1 MAFGSG
7 HFGIIISAKDRA
19 SGILQKIGLNFKA
32 LGGDAAAS
40 SALLAGGLKKLVS
53 GALIAGAGFLGL
65 RASFRAANIAGN
77 FEQGL
82 ARVGAISRASAADLQ
97 LLKDAAIQ
105 AGIETQFSP
114 EEAVEG
120 LQSLAAMGFN
130 AQKSIQVLLPTLDL
144 AAGGMIGVAEATSTM
159 TSALNIFGISSDD
172 AGITADRLLRIT
184 QLTALQ
190 AGDLQLALANVSK
203 GAVATNQSLGEMLV
217 VMGLVKNAG
226 LDVSVTSTATSQA
239 LIRMAVGADKFKAIG
254 VSIEDAQGKFR
265 PFADVVLDTQ
275 KALSGL
281 EGDVAKA
288 SKITELFGIR
298 GQAAFVNVAK
308 AIESGVVDSAGNLLT
323 GSAAIAFMREEV
335 ERAEGTA
342 QEFRDIMNATWNG
355 IKRLIVG
362 SVETIKTIIGDKF
375 LPIFKV
381 IGTVVKETLVVLIK
395 VIEAIPTPILVGAAA
410 FFVLASAALV
420 VAGAILVIKGVALL
434 AMIPAL
440 AAMSKAA
447 IAAAAT
453 MWASFWPVL
462 LILAAVAAAVGLVFA
477 LFGKGPPAAL
487 NPAKAGAEAARSATG
502 SPIGTEVSGQTDIG
516 LASRAGGDGGIP
528 RASEIRARE
537 RQAAGRAREL
547 RAEEGP
553 QKPTEVT
560 AIVQIDRREIG
571 RVVSREFADNKKARR
586 RGSR

>member
-1 MAFGSG
+1 MALGSG
-7 HFGIIISAKDRA
+7 HFGIVIGARDQA
-19 SGILQKIGLNFKA
+19 SGILKKIGLNFKS

-40 SALLAGGLKKLVS
+40 QALLTGGLKKLVS
-53 GALIAGAGFLGL
+53 GALVAGAGFLGL

-77 FEQGL
+77 FEEGL

-130 AQKSIQVLLPTLDL
+130 AAKSIQVLLPTLDL

-190 AGDLQLALANVSK
+190 ANDLQLALANVSK
-203 GAVATNQSLGEMLV
+203 GAVATKQSLGEMLV
-217 VMGLVKNAG
+217 TMGLVKNAG

-254 VSIEDAQGKFR
+254 VNIEDAQGRFR
-265 PFADVVLDTQ
+265 PFLDIVLDTQ
-275 KALSGL
+275 DALAGL
-281 EGDVAKA
+281 QGDVAKA

-308 AIESGVVDSAGNLLT
+308 AIEVGVVDSAGNLLK
-323 GSAAIAFMREEV
+323 GSAAIAFMREEI

-342 QEFRDIMNATWNG
+342 EEFRDIMNATWNG

-381 IGTVVKETLVVLIK
+381 IGTVVKETLVILIK

-410 FFVLASAALV
+410 FFVLASAVLV
-420 VAGAILVIKGVALL
+420 VAGAFLIWKGIALL

-440 AAMSKAA
+440 AAIKAA
-447 IAAAAT
+447 AISTGAT
-453 MWASFWPVL
+453 MWASFFPF
-462 LILAAVAAAVGLVFA
+462 LIIIAAIAAAIGVLFA
-477 LFGKGPPAAL
+477 IFGKGPSDAL
-487 NPAKAGAEAARSATG
+487 NPAKLASESVSTVQG
-502 SPIGTEVSGQTDIG
+502 SPIGTQVGSTGGIG
-516 LASRAGGDGGIP
+516 VTSPGGDGIP
-528 RASEIRARE
+528 RASEIRARQ
-537 RQAAGRAREL
+537 RQNTAQGRNLE
-547 RAEEGP
+547 AEVAD
-553 QKPTEVT
+553 QRPTEIT
-560 AIVQIDRREIG
+560 SIVQIDGREVG
-571 RVVSREFADNKKARR
+571 RSVGRHFSDQKKARR
-586 RGSR
+586 RGRA